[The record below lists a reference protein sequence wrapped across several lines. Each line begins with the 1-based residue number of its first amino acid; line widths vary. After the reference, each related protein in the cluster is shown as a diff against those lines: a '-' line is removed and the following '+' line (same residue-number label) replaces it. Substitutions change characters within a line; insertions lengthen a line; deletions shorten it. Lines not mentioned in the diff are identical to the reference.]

1 MIEVEKE
8 DDVPK
13 VCLSTLKT
21 IVKADTIRSTIPH
34 VPILS
39 FDS

>member
-13 VCLSTLKT
+13 VCYSTLKI
-21 IVKADTIRSTIPH
+21 IVKDDTIRSTTPP